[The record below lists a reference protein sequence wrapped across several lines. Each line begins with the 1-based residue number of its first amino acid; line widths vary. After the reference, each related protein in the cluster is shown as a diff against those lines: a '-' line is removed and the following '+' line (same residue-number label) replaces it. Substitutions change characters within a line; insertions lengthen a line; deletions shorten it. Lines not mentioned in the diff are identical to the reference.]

1 MSKGDQCSNWS
12 KKPLRKSQL
21 HYAALD
27 AVICVMIYK
36 EMGKLCENVEKMRNY
51 FTKIFLKAKLNI
63 NEFHNDI
70 LLGNANENLKDNRY
84 F

>member
-21 HYAALD
+21 HYGALD

-36 EMGKLCENVEKMRNY
+36 EMVKLCEEVNY
-51 FTKIFLKAKLNI
+51 INI
-63 NEFHNDI
+63 LVI
-70 LLGNANENLKDNRY
+70 IY
-84 F
+84 Q